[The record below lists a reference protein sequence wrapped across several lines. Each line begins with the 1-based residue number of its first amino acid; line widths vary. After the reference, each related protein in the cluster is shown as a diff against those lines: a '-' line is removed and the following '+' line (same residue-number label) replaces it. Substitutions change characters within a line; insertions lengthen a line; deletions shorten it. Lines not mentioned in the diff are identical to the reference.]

1 MTFKPARLLLALIAV
16 ISAPAFAQN
25 LAVVNGK
32 AIPTSRVDA
41 IVKQVVAQGQGQ
53 DSPQLREAI
62 KRDLIAREVLMQEA
76 IKQGYDKKPDVKQ
89 ALDSAR
95 QAIVVNQL
103 ARDYIAKNPV
113 TDAEIKAE
121 YDRFAKTQSGEK
133 EYHLRHILL
142 ATEDEA
148 KAVIAKLKGGA
159 KFEELAKQSKD
170 TGSAANG
177 GDLDWAAPSA
187 FPPEFAA
194 GFTKLNKGQ
203 VTDVPVKT
211 GAGFHVIKVDDVR
224 AVKVPAM
231 DEIKSQ
237 IAESLTQTKLAAY
250 QEEMVK
256 KAKVQSHSCK
266 MRCHRRRRWRRLSSP
281 AGDFSSFY
289 RI

>member
-1 MTFKPARLLLALIAV
+1 MTFKPARLLLALIAA
-16 ISAPAFAQN
+16 IGTLAAPAFAQN

-32 AIPTSRVDA
+32 AIPTSRIDA

-121 YDRFAKTQSGEK
+121 YDRFAKTQAGEK

-142 ATEDEA
+142 GTEDEA

-159 KFEELAKQSKD
+159 RFEELAKQSKD

-194 GFTKLNKGQ
+194 GFTKLQKGG
-203 VTDVPVKT
+203 VTDTPVKT

-224 AVKVPAM
+224 AVKVPAL

-237 IAESLTQTKLAAY
+237 IAESLTQSKLAAY

-256 KAKVQSHSCK
+256 KAKVQ
-266 MRCHRRRRWRRLSSP
+266 
-281 AGDFSSFY
+281 
-289 RI
+289 

>member
-1 MTFKPARLLLALIAV
+1 MTFKPAQLLLALIAV
-16 ISAPAFAQN
+16 IAAPAFAQN

-62 KRDLIAREVLMQEA
+62 KKDLIQREVLMQEA
-76 IKQGYDKKPDVKQ
+76 IKQGYDKKPEVKQ

-95 QAIVVNQL
+95 QAIVVSEL
-103 ARDYIAKNPV
+103 ARDYIKKNPV

-121 YDRFAKTQSGEK
+121 YDRYAKSQAAEK
-133 EYHLRHILL
+133 EYHVRHILL

-148 KAVIAKLKGGA
+148 KAVIAKIKGGA

-170 TGSAANG
+170 TGSANSG
-177 GDLDWAAPSA
+177 GDLDWASPSA

-194 GFTKLNKGQ
+194 GFTKLQKGG
-203 VTDVPVKT
+203 VTDTPVKT
-211 GAGFHVIKVDDVR
+211 GAGYHVIKVDDTR

-231 DEIKSQ
+231 DEIKQQ
-237 IAESLTQTKLAAY
+237 IAEGLTQTKLANY

-256 KAKVQSHSCK
+256 KAKVQ
-266 MRCHRRRRWRRLSSP
+266 
-281 AGDFSSFY
+281 
-289 RI
+289 